1 MSTALARVH
10 PDSDPGI
17 RRRRAGEGF
26 RYVGPDGGPISE
38 DDRARIAALVI
49 PPAWSGV
56 WIAAD
61 PAGHIQA
68 IGMDAAGRRQYL
80 YHPDWRARRDR
91 GKFARALA
99 LADALPHARGRV
111 TTALRGAQLERQRV
125 LAASFRLL
133 DTAAPR
139 IGSSR
144 YLERHGSRGLTTLQR
159 RDAAVDGALVT
170 LSFPGKSGRRARLE
184 IDDADLAAVIAEL
197 SVGRA
202 RSALLS
208 YREGRRAV
216 ALRPGDVNDHVRD
229 LTGGSFTAKDF
240 RTLLGTIVAAQT
252 LARIGAVDTARD
264 RREAE
269 RLAVLA
275 TAEALGNTPAVARS
289 SYIDPR
295 VFSRYQR
302 GQVIDLSV
310 APESG
315 IRRLLGDTARESRRR
330 RRS

>member
-1 MSTALARVH
+1 MSTTLARVH
-10 PDSDPGI
+10 PDTDPGI

-26 RYVGPDGGPISE
+26 RYVGPDGGPVSD
-38 DDRARIAALVI
+38 DDRGRIAALAI
-49 PPAWSGV
+49 PPAWTGV

-61 PAGHIQA
+61 AAGHIQA

-111 TTALRGAQLERQRV
+111 TSALRGADLDRQRV

-139 IGSSR
+139 IGSAR
-144 YLERHGSRGLTTLQR
+144 YFERHGSRGLTTLQR
-159 RDAAVDGALVT
+159 RDAAVDGAVVT
-170 LSFPGKSGRRARLE
+170 LTFPGKSGQRARLE
-184 IDDADLAAVIAEL
+184 IDDPDLAAAIAEL

-216 ALRPGDVNDHVRD
+216 VLRPGDVNEHVRD

-240 RTLLGTIVAAQT
+240 RTLHGTIVAAQA
-252 LARIGAVDTARD
+252 LARIVSLDTSRD
-264 RREAE
+264 RRQAE

-295 VFSRYQR
+295 VFARFER
-302 GQVIDLSV
+302 GQTLDLSV

-315 IRRLLGDTARESRRR
+315 IRRLLGDSLHRGRRR
-330 RRS
+330 RA